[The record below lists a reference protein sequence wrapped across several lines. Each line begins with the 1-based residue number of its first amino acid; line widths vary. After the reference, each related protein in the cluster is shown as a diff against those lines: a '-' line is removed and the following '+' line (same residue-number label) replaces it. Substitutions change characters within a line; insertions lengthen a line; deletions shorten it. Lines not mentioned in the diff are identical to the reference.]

1 MPFVADRRLEDML
14 NPKAV
19 TVAGRAMTDKGADR
33 LVDAVK
39 LRTPI
44 DTSARGGL
52 PSDRPRGTA
61 RESIERGP
69 IRRHTSTVGR
79 GWQARVF
86 TEDPVFP
93 YIEWNTKPHLIEPT
107 PEHKARAA
115 AEHRQAML
123 RYFAGG
129 AVRYALRVQHPGTT
143 GQHPFARAAAF
154 VQAEVGES
162 MFREELEQFARD
174 LVSGR
179 TGRIIDRTG
188 RASVN
193 VIMNQVVASWIK
205 AHTIKITS
213 SSRRSLS
220 DPIGA

>member
-1 MPFVADRRLEDML
+1 MPFIADRRLEDML

-19 TVAGRAMTDKGADR
+19 TVAGRAMTGKGADR

-93 YIEWNTKPHLIEPT
+93 YIEWTTRPHLIRPT
-107 PEHKARAA
+107 PEHEARAA
-115 AEHRQAML
+115 AEGRRAML
-123 RYFAGG
+123 RFFTGG
-129 AVRYALRVQHPGTT
+129 GVRYRPFVFHPGTQ

-154 VQAEVGES
+154 IQAEVGQG
-162 MFREELEQFARD
+162 MFREELEEFARN
-174 LVSGR
+174 LVLDR
-179 TGRIIDRTG
+179 TGRIIDKTKRPP
-188 RASVN
+188 VE
-193 VIMNQVVASWIK
+193 QVLNAAVKSWIRS
-205 AHTIKITS
+205 HTISTRPRQS
-213 SSRRSLS
+213 
-220 DPIGA
+220 